1 MASRLAQV
9 SGHISNNASR
19 GLLAGEVAI
28 ITGAAQGIG
37 RSAALLFAKEGAKV
51 VVSDLDEKKAAI
63 VVDEIKRAGGE
74 AIAVGGDVGAEDFP
88 EKIIGATIKAYGQ
101 INHIVNNAGF
111 TYDKMIHTM
120 NDDTFDVIMKIHVRA
135 PFRLVRAAAPYLRL
149 KGDAAK
155 ASPNRSIVNV
165 SSVSGL
171 HGNVGQI
178 NYAAGKSAVVGMT
191 KTIAKEWGAFGVRAN
206 TVAFGYIQTRLTAAK
221 GGDNTIVV
229 DGKQI
234 ALGIPGREK
243 QPEGPVPGIPLGRP
257 GTPDEAAAA
266 VLFLVS
272 PLASYVSGHTL
283 EVTGGQGI

>member
-9 SGHISNNASR
+9 SGHITNNASR

-51 VVSDLDEKKAAI
+51 VVSDLDEKKANL
-63 VVDEIKRAGGE
+63 VVDEIKKAGGE
-74 AIAVGGDVGAEDFP
+74 AIAVAGDVGAEDFP
-88 EKIIGATIKAYGQ
+88 ERIINTTIKTYGQ

-111 TYDKMIHTM
+111 TFDKMIHTM
-120 NDDTFDVIMKIHVRA
+120 NDESFDLIMKIHVRA
-135 PFRLVRAAAPYLRL
+135 PFRLVRAAAPHMRL

-155 ASPNRSIVNV
+155 AIPNRSIVNV

-178 NYAAGKSAVVGMT
+178 NYAAGKSAVIGMT

-221 GGDNTIVV
+221 GGDNTITV

-234 ALGIPGREK
+234 ALGIPGGGK

-257 GTPDEAAAA
+257 GTPEEAAAA

>member
-9 SGHISNNASR
+9 SGHITNSSSR

-51 VVSDLDEKKAAI
+51 VVSDLDEKKANA

-74 AIAVGGDVGAEDFP
+74 AIAVAGDVGAEDFP
-88 EKIIGATIKAYGQ
+88 ERIVNATIKTYGQ

-111 TYDKMIHTM
+111 TFDKMIHTM
-120 NDDTFDVIMKIHVRA
+120 NDESFDLIMKIHVRA
-135 PFRLVRAAAPYLRL
+135 PFRL
-149 KGDAAK
+149 GDAAK
-155 ASPNRSIVNV
+155 AIPNRSIVNV

-221 GGDNTIVV
+221 GGENVITV

-234 ALGIPGREK
+234 ALGIPGGGK

-272 PLASYVSGHTL
+272 PLASFVSGHTL

>member
-1 MASRLAQV
+1 MASRLAQL
-9 SGHISNNASR
+9 SGHITNSATR

-51 VVSDLDEKKAAI
+51 VVSDLDAKKANA
-63 VVDEIKRAGGE
+63 VVDEIKKAGGE
-74 AIAVGGDVGAEDFP
+74 AIAVAGDVGAEDFP
-88 EKIIGATIKAYGQ
+88 EKIVNATIKAYGQ

-111 TYDKMIHTM
+111 TFDKMIHTM
-120 NDDTFDVIMKIHVRA
+120 NDESFDLIMKIHVRA
-135 PFRLVRAAAPYLRL
+135 PFRLVRAAAPHMRL

-155 ASPNRSIVNV
+155 AIPNRSIVNV

-234 ALGIPGREK
+234 ALGIPGGGK

-272 PLASYVSGHTL
+272 PLASFVSGHTL